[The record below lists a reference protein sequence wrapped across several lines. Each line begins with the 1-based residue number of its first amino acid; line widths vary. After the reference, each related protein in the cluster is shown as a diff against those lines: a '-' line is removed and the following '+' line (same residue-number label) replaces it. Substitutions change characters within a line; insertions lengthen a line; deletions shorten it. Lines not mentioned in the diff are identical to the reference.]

1 MILVKKWTFR
11 VNAGNATPL
20 ARRGAQR
27 AYSNRDTR
35 VPCIRISIFR
45 KQSINMYSEHTKKIL
60 ELSG

>member
-1 MILVKKWTFR
+1 MILLKKRTVR

-35 VPCIRISIFR
+35 VPCIRISIFL
-45 KQSINMYSEHTKKIL
+45 KQTINMYSEHTKKIL

>member
-35 VPCIRISIFR
+35 VPCIRISMF
-45 KQSINMYSEHTKKIL
+45 
-60 ELSG
+60 